1 MEISV
6 VIPAFNEAKVIKDT
20 VVDIKDFLKNNFS
33 NFEIIVIDDKS
44 RDRTLEI
51 IKSIEGIKVIA
62 NLKNHGK
69 GYSIKKGMKNAKGDL
84 LLFMDADNSTN
95 ISELKNFLPQIKDNH
110 IVIASRGLEESKVQL
125 SQSVIK
131 KYLGILG
138 NIISR
143 ILIDRNIKDTQCG
156 FKLFRRDVKVIFDK
170 LTIDRFAFDFELIF
184 LAKKYKFKVKE
195 MPITWV
201 NNFDSEVKWYDY
213 PKTMLILVLINI
225 KSLLGKYN

>member
-131 KYLGILG
+131 KY
-138 NIISR
+138 
-143 ILIDRNIKDTQCG
+143 
-156 FKLFRRDVKVIFDK
+156 
-170 LTIDRFAFDFELIF
+170 
-184 LAKKYKFKVKE
+184 
-195 MPITWV
+195 
-201 NNFDSEVKWYDY
+201 
-213 PKTMLILVLINI
+213 
-225 KSLLGKYN
+225 